1 MQLKRQVSVKWP
13 CKTMDMIW
21 ALDCPTQETNS
32 PAVSPC
38 SAVWP
43 LSVWARELCYE
54 GQLEEESQNL
64 PANHV
69 DFLCII

>member
-13 CKTMDMIW
+13 CKTMDIIW
-21 ALDCPTQETNS
+21 ALDCSTQETNS

-43 LSVWARELCYE
+43 LSV
-54 GQLEEESQNL
+54 
-64 PANHV
+64 
-69 DFLCII
+69 